1 MGEFQIAS
9 AELQAADV
17 EFERLKVNPEK
28 PEGWDA
34 LERRYE
40 AHKRLWLMFGGV
52 PCDVFMNT
60 MFNSIASGYSS
71 LTRRKHKDCLRRA
84 AARVR

>member
-1 MGEFQIAS
+1 MDEFQIAG

-34 LERRYE
+34 LERRYQ
-40 AHKRLWLMFGGV
+40 AHKRLWLVLGGAR
-52 PCDVFMNT
+52 CDVFMNT
-60 MFNSIASGYSS
+60 MFNQYCER
-71 LTRRKHKDCLRRA
+71 LLKPHKA
-84 AARVR
+84 EA